1 MTTVSNVSSDVL
13 AAMNGGSG
21 GSKGVA
27 ESEQNKFMTL
37 LVTQMKNQDPLNPL
51 DNAQMTSQLAQLSTL
66 SGIEKLNTTLEGFIT
81 GFQSGQAL
89 HAANMIGRAVLV
101 PGEETSLENG
111 QAVFGVELEE
121 PADKATVNI
130 RDAEGNLVHSMDLG
144 AQDAGVIP
152 LAWDGK
158 TADGATLPDGKY
170 KVEVVA
176 TRGSDIMQGKALT
189 FGEVL
194 SVSVGPQGIRL
205 NLLGSREASMNDVRQ
220 IL

>member
-1 MTTVSNVSSDVL
+1 MTTVNNVSSDML
-13 AAMNGGSG
+13 ATMSGGG

-66 SGIEKLNTTLEGFIT
+66 SGIEKLNGTLESFIT
-81 GFQSGQAL
+81 GYQSGQAL

-101 PGEETSLENG
+101 PGEHTNLVEG
-111 QAVFGVELEE
+111 QAVFGAELAE
-121 PADKATVNI
+121 PADKVTVNI
-130 RDAEGNLVHSMDLG
+130 RDADGNLVHSVDLG
-144 AQDAGVIP
+144 EQKEGVIP

-158 TADGATLPDGKY
+158 TADGETAPDGRY
-170 KVEVVA
+170 KIEVVA
-176 TRGSDIMQGKALT
+176 TRGDEIMQGKALT

-205 NLLGSREASMNDVRQ
+205 NLLGAGEASMNDVRQ